1 MRGVKLGQIL
11 YSGDDLSGDIWDSR
25 EWNRR
30 GETRESLVDLSM
42 DICLNL

>member
-30 GETRESLVDLSM
+30 SETRESLVDLSM